1 MRLYVDQMFRVDFAE
16 GLRAEGHDVLR
27 TAEAGQ
33 SNADDAEV
41 LDLAPFENA
50 PDHHGERAETL
61 ASFSGGPRSR
71 GVPQSSHHPLARVRA
86 LDQDCGKHVASGD
99 RSTSGERLMAVA
111 LQDERVLVTEDIDV
125 LIEREF
131 SPFRICAGT
140 AGRLRVPRIAVG
152 GEETGQSASLG
163 SCSWAARLL
172 LKNRPVA
179 RHFLMVGTS
188 VAR

>member
-1 MRLYVDQMFRVDFAE
+1 MKFLLDVCASSRSLQAFL
-16 GLRAEGHDVLR
+16 GGKGHDAVS
-27 TAEAGQ
+27 A
-33 SNADDAEV
+33 
-41 LDLAPFENA
+41 LAIDPK
-50 PDHHGERAETL
+50 
-61 ASFSGGPRSR
+61 AS
-71 GVPQSSHHPLARVRA
+71 
-86 LDQDCGKHVASGD
+86 D
-99 RSTSGERLMAVA
+99 ERLMAVA

-125 LIEREF
+125 PIEREF

-152 GEETGQSASLG
+152 GEETGQSASLE

-179 RHFLMVGTS
+179 RHFLVVGTS